1 MNLLITV
8 LVAMILCHL
17 IADYPLQGWLAQAKT
32 KSYWQN
38 GPAKNKHDWIAAL
51 IAHATMW
58 SIIVMIPMLVASKM
72 ELGWAWLVLPFN
84 IIGHVIIDHGKAN
97 KHTINLIED
106 QLMHLVQIL
115 LSWGLWAYTCLDNR
129 VAYLI
134 GTGVT
139 FGYFIIKLVI
149 DIILELKRDIKQQNI
164 K

>member
-51 IAHATMW
+51 ICHATMW
-58 SIIVMIPMLVASKM
+58 SIIVMIPMIIASKM

-84 IIGHVIIDHGKAN
+84 IIDHAIIDHGKAN

-106 QLMHLVQIL
+106 QLMHLAQIF
-115 LSWGLWAYTCLDNR
+115 LSWGIWAFACLDNR

-134 GTGVT
+134 GTGVM
-139 FGYFIIKLVI
+139 FGYFIIKFVV
-149 DIILELKRDIKQQNI
+149 DIILDIRRQKPQKI